1 MGQHQV
7 QSDLERA
14 DYGADGKIFR
24 RKGKGWMFGFGDTP
38 PPDGTTGWH
47 KGALFLQTDAST
59 LNSIVFINIGSD
71 TSSDFDTANLDAS
84 ILASVEN
91 GEGASLI
98 GFEDAATDA
107 TAVTVEAA
115 LAELF
120 QHIRTVEGMIYLPV
134 GGLVHASDGTD
145 GTVLALHASG
155 SNAFPGTW
163 ALAEGTGVRW
173 NNLATPFGFATCF
186 VMPPDVDI
194 TANMVL
200 HLLAS
205 KTGTEAAATTFGV
218 TAFNNRPTA
227 QALYDADADF
237 GGASSAMPN
246 PGIDKA
252 VEEVTLALAAA
263 NLAAFPNCVT
273 LTIRP
278 TAGTLTTDDVILH
291 AAWIEYKKKLQT
303 V

>member
-7 QSDLERA
+7 ASDLRRA
-14 DYGADGKIFR
+14 DFPADGRMFR
-24 RKGKGWMFGFGDTP
+24 RKGQGWMMAFGDEP
-38 PPDGTTGWH
+38 PADGSVGFETGC
-47 KGALFLQTDAST
+47 LFLQTDDPG
-59 LNSIVFINIGSD
+59 LNTTMFINIG
-71 TSSDFDTANLDAS
+71 TVASSDFDTANLDAA
-84 ILASVEN
+84 ILASVDN

-107 TAVTVEAA
+107 TATTVEAA

-120 QHIRTVEGMIYLPV
+120 QHIVTVEGMIYLPV

-205 KTGTEAAATTFGV
+205 KTGTEAAATTFDV

-237 GGASSAMPN
+237 GGTTSAMPN

-252 VEEVTLALAAA
+252 VEEVTLTLALA

-273 LTIRP
+273 LTVRP
-278 TAGTLTTDDVILH
+278 TAGVLTTDDVILH
-291 AAWIEYKKKLQT
+291 AMWIEYKRKILT
-303 V
+303 A

>member
-1 MGQHQV
+1 MGQHQTP
-7 QSDLERA
+7 SDLRLA
-14 DYGADGKIFR
+14 DFPADGKMFL
-24 RKGKGWMFGFGDTP
+24 RKGKGWMFGFGDEP
-38 PPDGTTGWH
+38 PLDGTTGWH
-47 KGALFLQTDAST
+47 KGAIFLQTDAST
-59 LNSIVFINIGSD
+59 INTILFINIGNE
-71 TSSDFDTANLDAS
+71 TSSDFDSANLDAG
-84 ILASVEN
+84 ILASVDN

-98 GFEDAATDA
+98 GFEDAATDS
-107 TAVTVEAA
+107 TET
-115 LAELF
+115 
-120 QHIRTVEGMIYLPV
+120 TVEGALAAVFAHLRSVEGIIPLPL

-163 ALAEGTGVRW
+163 ALAEATGIRW
-173 NNLATPFGFATCF
+173 NNLATPFGFVTTF

-194 TANMVL
+194 ASDMVL